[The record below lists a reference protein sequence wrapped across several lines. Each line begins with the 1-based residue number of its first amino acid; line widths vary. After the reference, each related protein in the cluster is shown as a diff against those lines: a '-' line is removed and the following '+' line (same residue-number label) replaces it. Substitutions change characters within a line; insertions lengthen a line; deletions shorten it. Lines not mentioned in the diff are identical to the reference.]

1 MNQFADIILP
11 LAVSQPYTYRLPQEL
26 AGRVVVGSRVVVPLG
41 RRKYYTGI
49 VFRLHAT
56 LPATVDASALKDVA
70 ELVDEQPLLLPA
82 QLQFW
87 EWMAQYYMC
96 TLGEVMKA
104 ALPSGLK
111 LESESA
117 VRKHP
122 DFSDFDALTER
133 ESRVLD
139 ALSAEKGESLA
150 SLQRELNIDNCA
162 PFAGA

>member
-49 VFRLHAT
+49 VFRLRAT
-56 LPATVDASALKDVA
+56 LPATVDASALKDVV

-117 VRKHP
+117 VRKNP
-122 DFSDFDALTER
+122 DFSDFDVLTDR
-133 ESRVLD
+133 KSVV
-139 ALSAEKGESLA
+139 
-150 SLQRELNIDNCA
+150 
-162 PFAGA
+162 